1 MSTMNRA
8 VVNPRNS
15 AAGFSLVEMLVSMG
29 VMVVITGAAMTA
41 MSDAIKA
48 NQSAL
53 FVTGMNANLRTGMD
67 LVTRDLLQTGQG
79 LPNGGVILIPSGL
92 GSTQIKLPG
101 PPGTAYKS
109 TLGDTDISAV
119 TPGPGLGPVVNG
131 VATDMITVLEADSAF
146 DHRSLLA
153 LAADGSSMT
162 VSKPQPDGTVCDIS
176 NGGPDD
182 ILPGQLMLLTKGSA
196 AALVQVTTV
205 DGDQKAFFAVNDSLN
220 LNQPNAAAGNITALL
235 ATVPADVLPP
245 AGQPQYLPTQATRI
259 RMISYYLDA
268 TTTPLRPRLVRR
280 MNNGDPLVFNNALG
294 NVVAFDV
301 EGLLVSYDIND
312 SATNPSGVKFNAADI
327 AGTGA
332 CAPNPCNMNQIRKA
346 SVTLAGRS
354 PVVSKVSGLFFRN
367 SLATEISLRSLAFVD
382 RYTSPPAP

>member
-1 MSTMNRA
+1 M
-8 VVNPRNS
+8 
-15 AAGFSLVEMLVSMG
+15 
-29 VMVVITGAAMTA
+29 
-41 MSDAIKA
+41 
-48 NQSAL
+48 
-53 FVTGMNANLRTGMD
+53 
-67 LVTRDLLQTGQG
+67 
-79 LPNGGVILIPSGL
+79 
-92 GSTQIKLPG
+92 
-101 PPGTAYKS
+101 
-109 TLGDTDISAV
+109 

-182 ILPGQLMLLTKGSA
+182 ILPGQLILLTKGSA

-354 PVVSKVSGLFFRN
+354 PIVSKVSGLFFRN